1 MAGRTSI
8 RLTRGNW
15 KISSGTCPGESKP
28 PQDHSGTPAGIGVTD
43 PMKMMLTEDLNQEK
57 LNWLIEHVDEM
68 VSDLEEYENET

>member
-1 MAGRTSI
+1 MSI
-8 RLTRGNW
+8 RLTRENW
-15 KISSGTCPGESKP
+15 RISSGTSPGESKKTS
-28 PQDHSGTPAGIGVTD
+28 QDHTGTPAGIGVTD